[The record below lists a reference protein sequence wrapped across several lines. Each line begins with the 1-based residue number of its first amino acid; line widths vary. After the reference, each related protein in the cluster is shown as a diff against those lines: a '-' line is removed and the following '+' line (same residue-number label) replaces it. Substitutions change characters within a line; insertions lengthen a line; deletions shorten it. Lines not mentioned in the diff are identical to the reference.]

1 MRAGCVFR
9 RINMAKIF
17 SIMVLA
23 TMLALIAPAIA
34 QLPSEAV
41 AGNRED
47 NPAINRSIINQ
58 YDPTYVWKS
67 PYALDL
73 SGISPA
79 VFGNIAFAN
88 SPGGMSSALYTE
100 SINEF
105 LSRDPGAGK
114 SNITV
119 NTARVGLTTKA
130 AFVGSSVRGISAA
143 PQSTAASPSAAEMQN
158 ETT

>member
-1 MRAGCVFR
+1 MRAGCAFR

-41 AGNRED
+41 ASNRED
-47 NPAINRSIINQ
+47 ISAINRSIINQ
-58 YDPTYVWKS
+58 FDPTYVWKN

-79 VFGNIAFAN
+79 VFGNIAFAK
-88 SPGGMSSALYTE
+88 SPGGVSSALYTE

-105 LSRDPGAGK
+105 LSRDPDAGK

-119 NTARVGLTTKA
+119 NAARVGLTTKA
-130 AFVGSSVRGISAA
+130 AFVGSSVRGSPSA
-143 PQSTAASPSAAEMQN
+143 PGSTAASPSAAEM
-158 ETT
+158 